1 MMGNERLDKEYDTI
15 KNNNSVPINI
25 CILEAGW
32 GGERVEI
39 DIGLV

>member
-1 MMGNERLDKEYDTI
+1 MMGNERLDKEDDTI

-25 CILEAGW
+25 FLLEAGW

-39 DIGLV
+39 DMRLV